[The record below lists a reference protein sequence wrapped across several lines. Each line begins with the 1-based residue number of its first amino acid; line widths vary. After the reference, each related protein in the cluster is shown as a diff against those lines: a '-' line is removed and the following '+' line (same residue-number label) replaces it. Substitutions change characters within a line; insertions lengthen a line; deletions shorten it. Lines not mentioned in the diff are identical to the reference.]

1 MAHRMSE
8 TNHTDSSM
16 FMSSCVGCAFVY
28 TSPWIFLYWSVPSF
42 HLIRFQLAFTRRFPA
57 CLGTPFRTRRSLMP
71 ESRQKFQSFADFAT
85 PPAIRLVLVCVRGS
99 RLNIDLSIAR
109 KLSRLSP
116 ALVCPQQLRI
126 RPVGRHRKRST
137 SAPLAGQ
144 HTVALFDHI
153 QVILGVSIRR
163 ILLLGV
169 YLADHF

>member
-1 MAHRMSE
+1 MVQRMSK
-8 TNHTDSSM
+8 TNHTDYSM
-16 FMSSCVGCAFVY
+16 LMSSCVGCAFVY
-28 TSPWIFLYWSVPSF
+28 TSPWICLYWPVPSF
-42 HLIRFQLAFTRRFPA
+42 HRIHVQLAFTRRFPA
-57 CLGTPFRTRRSLMP
+57 CLGTPFRTRRSRVP

-109 KLSRLSP
+109 KLSP